1 MIDIASIDILR
12 NYLAEKK
19 VFGDAADVRIH
30 YFPGGVSGT
39 VAFASDGSR
48 ELIVKQALPF
58 LKVAERWE
66 CDPSRMRI
74 EYLALET
81 YGKFVPQSV
90 PRAVSF
96 DDENFIMIREAAP
109 EHWVMWKSHLLS
121 GVLDFRIAEKAA
133 ASLLTVH
140 NHTAGDPAI
149 KTLFGDKAVFYN
161 LRINPYI
168 EKVLEKHPA
177 LSEAGEAVI
186 AMLMDSAV
194 ALVHGD
200 YSPKNILVD
209 QSNLCILDLEVAH
222 YGHPAFDLAFFSNH
236 FLLKTVKSPQ
246 WKGAYLNMLRFM
258 LNIYLPGVRFMDAA
272 KMESETVEVLAFLLL
287 ARVDGKSPAEYIQE
301 PADKDKVRKLAYK
314 ILASRHKTF
323 DSVIAAAQKIV

>member
-1 MIDIASIDILR
+1 MIDISNIDVLR

-58 LKVAERWE
+58 LKVVQRWE

-74 EYLALET
+74 EHLALET

-109 EHWVMWKSHLLS
+109 EHWVMWKSQLLE

-133 ASLLTVH
+133 ATLLTVH
-140 NHTAGDPAI
+140 NQTAGDPSI
-149 KTLFGDKAVFYN
+149 KELFGDKAVFYN

-168 EKVLEKHPA
+168 EKVMEKHPS
-177 LSEAGEAVI
+177 LNEQGNKVI
-186 AMLMDSAV
+186 GMLMESTV

-236 FLLKTVKSPQ
+236 FLLKSVKNPQ

-258 LNIYLPGVRFMDAA
+258 LNIYLPGVRFMDPA
-272 KMESETVEVLAFLLL
+272 KMERETVEVLAFLLL

-301 PADKDKVRKLAYK
+301 LADKDKVRKLAYQ
-314 ILASRHKTF
+314 IFESRQKTF
-323 DSVIAAAQKIV
+323 DSVIAEAHQIV